1 MSDLMHMNKGIALEC
16 ERDEFGSFTHTLWV
30 DGEVYQIT
38 ENAWNKLMQFN
49 FDRFEEGKK
58 AREEEIINQIEGH
71 DWDYLEIEGFEITA
85 LIKGEQ
91 K

>member
-1 MSDLMHMNKGIALEC
+1 MSQPIDMNKGIALEC
-16 ERDEFGSFTHTLWV
+16 ERDEFGNFTHTLWV

-38 ENAWNKLMQFN
+38 ENAWEKLMQFH

-58 AREEEIINQIEGH
+58 AREEEIINQIEEH
-71 DWDYLEIEGFEITA
+71 DWDYLEIEAFEITEV
-85 LIKGEQ
+85 IKGEQ

>member
-1 MSDLMHMNKGIALEC
+1 MKTERKIYTLDTILEG
-16 ERDEFGSFTHTLWV
+16 F
-30 DGEVYQIT
+30 VY
-38 ENAWNKLMQFN
+38 
-49 FDRFEEGKK
+49 DSEEGKK